1 MNCSGGISPSFGA
14 STYRSTR
21 GPLSETASWGAWL
34 ASGGRVVIG
43 GVAASA
49 LHGAEWVDADVPIE
63 LIARIRPQRGLII
76 RKEILADERMC
87 IGRLPVT
94 TLARTAFDLGRHL
107 PRGEAL
113 VHLDALMRAAPFS
126 VEDVLLLTKRY
137 PGARGM
143 RQLRELL
150 PLVDGG
156 AISPQETRLR
166 LLFIDAGLPK
176 PTTQI
181 PVVDERGCH
190 VRTHSIWVG
199 RTSWSPPNTTG
210 SNRAQYVKD
219 LHVLP
224 KLERLGWNVV
234 RVIKEHYDD
243 GIIDRAYQ
251 AMVSRGWAGR
261 LRRK

>member
-1 MNCSGGISPSFGA
+1 M
-14 STYRSTR
+14 
-21 GPLSETASWGAWL
+21 GAWL
-34 ASGGRVVIG
+34 ASGGRAVIG

-49 LHGAEWVDADVPIE
+49 LHGAEWVDAEVPIE

-76 RKEILADERMC
+76 RKEILADDERMC

-94 TLARTAFDLGRHL
+94 TLARTAFDLGRHF
-107 PRGEAL
+107 PRGKAL

-156 AISPQETRLR
+156 AMSPQETRLR

-190 VRTHSIWVG
+190 VRTLDMGWEDFMVAAEYDGEQHQ
-199 RTSWSPPNTTG
+199 T
-210 SNRAQYVKD
+210 NRAQYVKD

-243 GIIDRAYQ
+243 AIIDRAYQ
-251 AMVSRGWAGR
+251 AMVSRGWAGW